1 MFRGHSFIP
10 FLCFFLPSGSDAILP
25 TAELIVNKE
34 SSSTFTV
41 LASQASFGSD
51 LKTSLTFRLEAID
64 SLLCENITE
73 PVEKYQDTILLVPR
87 GECTYKFKA
96 FQAQQLGAKA
106 IVIYNNLASRYSMNT
121 TRHQDEKYPSY
132 THEDIIFPQSLYD
145 YDCRLGESSKIPT
158 KELKMTPWPY
168 NSEHNDPILSG
179 DTDDNLCRLHSPDSL
194 QGCESKRCLLV
205 DYDPEETY
213 TKACC
218 AWDLHLWL
226 YNDAEFQKEVSIP
239 AIFVTMEQSE
249 KLIDSIEQG
258 SVTGTLQPRWKP
270 KYNISAFLVW
280 ALGVFVAT
288 LAAYLSAGDYHLGL
302 SKLTKNNGRQIYNR
316 VDENGTSG
324 PEILAPRNPMQEEA
338 LELEPIHALAFIVM
352 ASSSLFILFY
362 FKVSILVLLF
372 CLFFYSI
379 YFPPLTVMV
388 LRLR

>member
-1 MFRGHSFIP
+1 
-10 FLCFFLPSGSDAILP
+10 
-25 TAELIVNKE
+25 
-34 SSSTFTV
+34 
-41 LASQASFGSD
+41 
-51 LKTSLTFRLEAID
+51 
-64 SLLCENITE
+64 
-73 PVEKYQDTILLVPR
+73 
-87 GECTYKFKA
+87 
-96 FQAQQLGAKA
+96 
-106 IVIYNNLASRYSMNT
+106 
-121 TRHQDEKYPSY
+121 
-132 THEDIIFPQSLYD
+132 
-145 YDCRLGESSKIPT
+145 
-158 KELKMTPWPY
+158 MTPWPY

-249 KLIDSIEQG
+249 KLIDSIKQG

-288 LAAYLSAGDYHLGL
+288 LAAYLSAGDYHLGI
-302 SKLTKNNGRQIYNR
+302 SKLTKKNGRQIYNR
-316 VDENGTSG
+316 VDESGTSG
-324 PEILAPRNPMQEEA
+324 SEPLAPRNPMQEEA

-372 CLFFYSI
+372 CLFFTQYTFLHS
-379 YFPPLTVMV
+379 
-388 LRLR
+388 R